1 MTSSKSLIA
10 FEQVDELIRQVKK
23 NLYSCASV
31 AVLYNDQKQLKV
43 VRDQSSRFA
52 NIHFSELVGV
62 YTSESSHNDIRNDI
76 IKTVEWSNEKR
87 NSQIRA
93 FNKAVGVDL

>member
-1 MTSSKSLIA
+1 VTSSKPLID
-10 FEQVDELIRQVKK
+10 FHQVDDLIKRVKK
-23 NLYSCASV
+23 NLYSCGSI
-31 AVLYNDQKQLKV
+31 AVVYNDQKELKV
-43 VRDQSSRFA
+43 IRDQSSRFS

-76 IKTVEWSNEKR
+76 IETVQWSNEKR